1 MLDELVKSRELTFF
15 VILAKVR
22 LRRIISISS
31 GCRSKIPSLAG
42 IKSGMTVLGLFTKPS
57 MLGICDFRHKT
68 PGKVYFPL
76 YRYIIPMQ
84 GSSKNIYGE

>member
-1 MLDELVKSRELTFF
+1 
-15 VILAKVR
+15 
-22 LRRIISISS
+22 
-31 GCRSKIPSLAG
+31 
-42 IKSGMTVLGLFTKPS
+42 MTVLGLFTKPS